1 MLEERAHTGKA
12 AQSYHSPRN
21 KDMDDEGEYI
31 QGQLE
36 QHHGE
41 GVLVALLSCIN
52 DKLNT
57 VSSY

>member
-1 MLEERAHTGKA
+1 MLEERAHTGRVP
-12 AQSYHSPRN
+12 QFYHSPKN

-41 GVLVALLSCIN
+41 GVLVALLSRTN